1 MIGSRQLGIAVLVGL
16 GLSVPPLVLTQGN
29 TAEAEFGVSHTL
41 GSNRIETATLDIE
54 VGQSI
59 AEISAEAM
67 APGDRRQLQVT
78 LRNAGSLPL
87 AFNMR
92 VLPNHSQLAE
102 FLTWEQWDGPCD
114 QRPVA
119 PKEPVPASQLSGD
132 EEITML
138 LLGID
143 EQTTACFAAILP
155 LDAPNDLQAAV
166 AGYDVIV
173 DAVHDLDGVGGEGLR
188 PTANLSKPDP
198 DMGTP

>member
-1 MIGSRQLGIAVLVGL
+1 MIGSRQLGVALLVGI
-16 GLSVPPLVLTQGN
+16 GLSVPPLVLTNGI

-67 APGDRRQLQVT
+67 APGDRRQLEVT

-92 VLPNHSQLAE
+92 VLPNDSQLAE
-102 FLTWEQWDGPCD
+102 VLAWEQWDGPCD
-114 QRPVA
+114 QRPAA
-119 PKEPVPASQLSGD
+119 PREPVPANQLSGD

-138 LLGID
+138 LLGL
-143 EQTTACFAAILP
+143 EQETTACFAAILP
-155 LDAPNDLQAAV
+155 LDASNDLQAAI

-173 DAVHDLDGVGGEGLR
+173 DAVHDIEDRSTGELF
-188 PTANLSKPDP
+188 KPSVELE
-198 DMGTP
+198 TP